1 MKNKIT
7 VKGGSKQFTIPE
19 EIMEHSQLKK
29 AEILDAYSDP
39 GSVVL
44 LQRQLTAMQI
54 VRTVDMLNT
63 IATGLIM
70 RLERAAMQHKERCRH
85 IHVPEELLEMAGI
98 PEGASLSIN
107 AAEGEVYITIAED
120 EEDLRETLPSF
131 LRNLFEDCELDFAAL
146 RYLLESEA
154 PVGE

>member
-1 MKNKIT
+1 MKNEIT
-7 VKGGSKQFTIPE
+7 IKAGGKCFTIPE

-29 AEILDAYSDP
+29 AEILDAYSNP
-39 GSVVL
+39 GSVML

-54 VRTVDMLNT
+54 IRTVDMLNI

-70 RLERAAMQHKERCRH
+70 RLEKAAMQHEERCRR

-98 PEGASLSIN
+98 PEGAPLSIN
-107 AAEGEVYITIAED
+107 AAEGEIYITVAED

-131 LRNLFEDCELDFAAL
+131 LRDLFEDCELDFAAL